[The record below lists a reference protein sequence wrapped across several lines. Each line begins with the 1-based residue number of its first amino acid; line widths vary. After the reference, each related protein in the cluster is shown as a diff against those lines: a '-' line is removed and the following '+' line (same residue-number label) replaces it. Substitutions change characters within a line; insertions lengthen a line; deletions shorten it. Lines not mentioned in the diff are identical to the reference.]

1 MKATIIAAVAAI
13 ALVGA
18 FAPAVA
24 QEEPAP
30 QPRQGAV
37 EELRQKFLEERAGIL
52 SQILE
57 KRAEL
62 VRLSA
67 AEEPDVERVKQLV
80 KEIAELRNE
89 QQEKCA
95 EYSATVGVLSQPDL
109 APIGRPGAGRMGLG
123 PGPAQRPQWGQG
135 IPRSRWLGQGYGA
148 GRGPAGRPGPGARPW
163 GPGRGFVDRD
173 NDGVCDYWQGFGP
186 GRGRGSY
193 GAPGAGMPWRPGTRM
208 RGLGRGFVDSDND
221 GVCDYWEDLGNP
233 PRPPVGPPP
242 AEDEQPAP
250 PSEV

>member
-1 MKATIIAAVAAI
+1 MKATIMAAVAAI

-18 FAPAVA
+18 VVPAIA
-24 QEEPAP
+24 QETPPAP
-30 QPRQGAV
+30 PDKVQ
-37 EELRQKFLEERAGIL
+37 ELHQQFLQERAEIL
-52 SQILE
+52 AQILE

-67 AEEPDVERVKQLV
+67 AKEPDVERVKQLV

-89 QQEKCA
+89 QQKKCA

-109 APIGRPGAGRMGLG
+109 APIGRPGAGRMGIG
-123 PGPAQRPQWGQG
+123 PGRAPRPQWGQG
-135 IPRSRWLGQGYGA
+135 PAHSRWLGQGYGA
-148 GRGPAGRPGPGARPW
+148 GRGPAGRPGPGAAW
-163 GPGRGFVDRD
+163 GGPGQGAAPGFGRG
-173 NDGVCDYWQGFGP
+173 QGLGP

-193 GAPGAGMPWRPGTRM
+193 GAPGAGMPSRPGARM

-221 GVCDYWEDLGNP
+221 GVCDYWEDWGNP

-242 AEDEQPAP
+242 AEDEQSSP